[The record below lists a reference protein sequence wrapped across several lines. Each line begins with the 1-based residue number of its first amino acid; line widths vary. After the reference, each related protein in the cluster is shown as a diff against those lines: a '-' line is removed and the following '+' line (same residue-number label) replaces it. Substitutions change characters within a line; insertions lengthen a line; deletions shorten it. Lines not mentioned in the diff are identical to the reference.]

1 MYKLSEITRINICKE
16 DFTCEPEC
24 ELMTWD
30 EADAYIKEHS
40 PCWSNLADVLT
51 EINDTYVG
59 SPATGTVVHNTDQL
73 KLAIW
78 KEVAPARKSGKH
90 PDDEFVVMMPGHHP
104 REVLTAEFDVL
115 KGHVA
120 SGQAYD
126 YLHLKQERKHLYE
139 MEVEVG
145 NRTEAELLELR
156 NILKL
161 DD

>member
-16 DFTCEPEC
+16 DFTSEPEC

-30 EADAYIKEHS
+30 EADAYIRENS

-51 EINDTYVG
+51 EINDVYTG
-59 SPATGTVVHNTDQL
+59 ELATSTVIHNADAL

-78 KEVAPARKSGKH
+78 KNVAPARRFTKH
-90 PDDEFVVMMPGHHP
+90 PDDEFIVMVPGHHP
-104 REVLTAEFDVL
+104 REVLTAEIDVL

-139 MEVEVG
+139 FEVECG